1 MRPNFLLGRLAQ
13 LVPVLLGVSL
23 VVFLMTSLTPGDP
36 VEIMLGDMRATP
48 EQTEELRRSM
58 GLDLPPHERF
68 VRFLGNAI
76 TGDLGRSFFHRRPV
90 ADVIA
95 ERLPATIE
103 LTVVA
108 MLIAFAI
115 GLPLGV
121 LAAVRRGS
129 LIDKLATMAS
139 LVGVSMPAFW
149 LGIMLI
155 LLFAVQLGL
164 MPVSGRIAFAYEVP
178 RITGFVLVDT
188 LVQGRFAAFLNAL
201 WHITLPAFTLGV
213 AMSALLM
220 RVMRTAMIDVL
231 QQDYVTFARAKG
243 LSPGRVL
250 IGHAFKNAMIPV
262 VTVAALETGYLLGG
276 NTIVET
282 VFGWP
287 GLARVIV
294 EAVYSRDYPLVQA
307 GVLVIAV
314 IYVVVNFAADVI
326 YMLLNPRVKL

>member
-1 MRPNFLLGRLAQ
+1 MRLSFLFSRLAQ

-48 EQTEELRRSM
+48 EQAQEMRRDM
-58 GLDLPPHERF
+58 GLDLPLHERF
-68 VRFLGNAI
+68 VKFLGNAI
-76 TGDLGRSFFHRRPV
+76 AGDLGRSFFHRRPV
-90 ADVIA
+90 AEVIA

-121 LAAVRRGS
+121 LAAVKRGS
-129 LIDKLATMAS
+129 LIDKLATTVS
-139 LVGVSMPAFW
+139 LVGVSIPAFW

-155 LLFAVQLGL
+155 LVFAVQLGI
-164 MPVSGRIAFAYEVP
+164 MPVSGRIAFVHEVP

-188 LVQGRFAAFLNAL
+188 LVQGRFAAFLDAV
-201 WHITLPAFTLGV
+201 WHIALPAFTLGV

-220 RVMRTAMIDVL
+220 RVMRASMIDVL
-231 QQDYVTFARAKG
+231 QQDYVAFARAKG
-243 LSPGRVL
+243 LAPRRVL
-250 IGHAFKNAMIPV
+250 LGHAFKNAMIPV

-307 GVLVIAV
+307 GVLVIAL
-314 IYVVVNFAADVI
+314 IYVGVNFAADVI